1 MANIFGTFPLRS
13 RGGNPIKGKTTLGSI
28 LHNHITFQM
37 TAVVSNVSLHF
48 WDSIDFSQVSEAE
61 ATVFLLEIEI

>member
-48 WDSIDFSQVSEAE
+48 WDSIDVSQVSEAI
-61 ATVFLLEIEI
+61 VFLLEIEI

>member
-1 MANIFGTFPLRS
+1 
-13 RGGNPIKGKTTLGSI
+13 
-28 LHNHITFQM
+28 M